1 MYRIY
6 IIRSRY
12 AFMDMLESGVGSLS
26 FAESRAHF
34 GLWVLMAQ
42 PLHLGA
48 VRHSST
54 FSFATRFLIQI

>member
-1 MYRIY
+1 
-6 IIRSRY
+6 
-12 AFMDMLESGVGSLS
+12 MDMLESGVGSLS

-48 VRHSST
+48 VRPTST
-54 FSFATRFLIQI
+54 FSFATHFLIQI

>member
-1 MYRIY
+1 
-6 IIRSRY
+6 
-12 AFMDMLESGVGSLS
+12 MLESGIGSLS

-48 VRHSST
+48 DLRNTSKELMDVFTNDEIIR
-54 FSFATRFLIQI
+54 

>member
-1 MYRIY
+1 
-6 IIRSRY
+6 
-12 AFMDMLESGVGSLS
+12 MDMLESGVGSLS

-48 VRHSST
+48 DLRNTPKQVRST
-54 FSFATRFLIQI
+54 FQISM

>member
-1 MYRIY
+1 MTPCGY
-6 IIRSRY
+6 IHVQ
-12 AFMDMLESGVGSLS
+12 DMLESGVGSLS

-48 VRHSST
+48 DLRNTSKQLMAVFTNDEIIR
-54 FSFATRFLIQI
+54 